1 MILTSEV
8 SSVGNRAVN
17 KEQSVLFFFF
27 FFQLPYKYNSS
38 YFLNYILFKNIFK

>member
-17 KEQSVLFFFF
+17 KEQSVLVFFFF
-27 FFQLPYKYNSS
+27 FFK
-38 YFLNYILFKNIFK
+38 FLRV